1 MYVCMCVYTYVCVY
15 VCRHADIAYR
25 DACELLSTMCV
36 FVFVCMCVWRE
47 RERESENREAS
58 ELLGGEAQERSDDA
72 LTRST
77 NRQTHRHTD
86 THILKSEY
94 LVHVLRDVLRKYGL
108 SKRRAKQVWVV

>member
-1 MYVCMCVYTYVCVY
+1 MCICVCVY
-15 VCRHADIAYR
+15 V
-25 DACELLSTMCV
+25 
-36 FVFVCMCVWRE
+36 CVWRE
-47 RERESENREAS
+47 REREYREAS

>member
-1 MYVCMCVYTYVCVY
+1 VCICVCVY
-15 VCRHADIAYR
+15 VC
-25 DACELLSTMCV
+25 
-36 FVFVCMCVWRE
+36 VW